1 MMTPMSCA
9 CSVAVAGR
17 DYHSRRLRQLTG
29 IEAGEGQSAILLN
42 DLTAWAGM
50 GWAGS
55 WDSKEGSSGRVL
67 THLDG
72 ARWMLG
78 IYEPVVAQLVE
89 TLGADIDP
97 VQAYCDLLEVR
108 WLLSEQAG
116 HDVGN
121 AATLASMAA
130 HKAPTGSSARMAE
143 VEVPAGPE
151 VPASHRR
158 LGWHRP

>member
-1 MMTPMSCA
+1 
-9 CSVAVAGR
+9 
-17 DYHSRRLRQLTG
+17 
-29 IEAGEGQSAILLN
+29 
-42 DLTAWAGM
+42 M

-72 ARWMLG
+72 ARWMLE
-78 IYEPVVAQLVE
+78 IFEPVVGQLLE
-89 TLGADIDP
+89 ALGEDIDP

-108 WLLSEQAG
+108 WLLSEEAG

-130 HKAPTGSSARMAE
+130 HTAPTGSAAQMAAAE
-143 VEVPAGPE
+143 PSSQVPVEP
-151 VPASHRR
+151 RR
-158 LGWHRP
+158 LGWNRP